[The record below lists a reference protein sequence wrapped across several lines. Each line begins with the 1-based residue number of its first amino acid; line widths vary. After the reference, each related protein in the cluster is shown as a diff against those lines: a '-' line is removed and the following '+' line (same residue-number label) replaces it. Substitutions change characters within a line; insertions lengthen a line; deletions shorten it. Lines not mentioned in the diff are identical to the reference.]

1 MTPSQLVLSNGRH
14 NGPHPIL
21 LELSENLQ
29 EVCAFGQRE
38 KEKRKKKKGKALKY
52 SPCGMKN
59 CSCKALE
66 RNALVYEYFLI
77 KKRRR
82 VLMSL
87 CLKLWGILLL
97 CIGIRPLQLYSF
109 KVLWFQ
115 MYGNFWGQIYTK
127 LWAFFTLIQNKLT
140 WGVAKISNSGE
151 ILILWTSQKW
161 GLEMGK
167 ILWGVKWHC
176 MP

>member
-1 MTPSQLVLSNGRH
+1 MATLQVYRNDGRFQIRKSPLEKP
-14 NGPHPIL
+14 NCIIELENDPISTRVEQWKTQWPHHIL
-21 LELSENLQ
+21 LELSENLE

-38 KEKRKKKKGKALKY
+38 KEKRKEKKGKALKY

-87 CLKLWGILLL
+87 CLKL
-97 CIGIRPLQLYSF
+97 
-109 KVLWFQ
+109 
-115 MYGNFWGQIYTK
+115 
-127 LWAFFTLIQNKLT
+127 
-140 WGVAKISNSGE
+140 
-151 ILILWTSQKW
+151 
-161 GLEMGK
+161 
-167 ILWGVKWHC
+167 
-176 MP
+176 

>member
-1 MTPSQLVLSNGRH
+1 
-14 NGPHPIL
+14 
-21 LELSENLQ
+21 LELSENLE

-38 KEKRKKKKGKALKY
+38 KEKRKEKKGKALKY

-87 CLKLWGILLL
+87 CLKL
-97 CIGIRPLQLYSF
+97 
-109 KVLWFQ
+109 
-115 MYGNFWGQIYTK
+115 
-127 LWAFFTLIQNKLT
+127 
-140 WGVAKISNSGE
+140 
-151 ILILWTSQKW
+151 
-161 GLEMGK
+161 
-167 ILWGVKWHC
+167 
-176 MP
+176 